1 MNIAESLR
9 MALSSVLAHKL
20 RSILTMLGIIIGV
33 GSIITI
39 VAIGQM
45 GEQQLKNSISGG
57 NKALVQIDYGPP
69 GSGSVSVSMG
79 AVGPP
84 PQIRPI
90 DIERIEQLPYVRSFI
105 EQRYTMADINA
116 GTKKAEG
123 ISVRGGDLEVFE
135 IANLRLVAGRQISQT
150 DFDRAAQVI
159 VLGRDTA
166 TTLFDSP
173 EQAIGQLV
181 DLTGQPA
188 RVIGVVEE
196 QSTFG
201 FTFQECFV
209 PLTTWE
215 TLFPGSS
222 PYSSY
227 AVAATDV
234 EHVTEAGKNA
244 SDYLNEE
251 LVANPDEARFKPI
264 DMQQIEDEISSIT
277 SIMTGI
283 IGGIAAISL
292 LVGGIG
298 VMNIMLVS
306 VAERTRE
313 IGVRKALGA
322 TRKQIL
328 LQFLIEAMV
337 LTSLGGIIGIL
348 FAYGLTGL
356 VAAVLGYEFVL
367 SIPVTVAAVLF
378 SMLVGVVFGLLPANQ
393 AAKLSPIEALRYE

>member
-20 RSILTMLGIIIGV
+20 RSLLTMLGIIIGV
-33 GSIITI
+33 GSIVTI

-45 GEQQLKNSISGG
+45 GEAQLKNSISGG
-57 NKALVQIDYGPP
+57 HKALVSIEYGPP
-69 GSGSVSVSMG
+69 GSGGMSSAMG
-79 AVGPP
+79 SVGPP
-84 PQIRPI
+84 PAIRSI
-90 DIERIEQLPYVRSFI
+90 DVERIEQLPYVRSFI
-105 EQRYTMADINA
+105 EQRYTSADIDT
-116 GTKKAEG
+116 GPKKVEG
-123 ISVRGGDLEVFE
+123 VAIRAGDLVVFDL
-135 IANLRLVAGRQISQT
+135 ANLRLTAGRLITQA
-150 DFDRAAQVI
+150 DVDRAAQVI

-166 TTLFDSP
+166 TDLFTSP

-181 DLTGQPA
+181 DLNGQPA

-196 QSTFG
+196 QSAFG
-201 FTFQECFV
+201 FTFQECYV
-209 PLTTWE
+209 PLSAWE
-215 TLFPGSS
+215 SLFPGSP
-222 PYSSY
+222 PYSTY

-234 EHVTEAGKNA
+234 EHVTEAGRNA
-244 SDYLNEE
+244 TDYLNEV
-251 LVANPDEARFKPI
+251 LVANPDEARFKPV
-264 DMQQIEDEISSIT
+264 DMQQIEDEISSVT
-277 SIMTGI
+277 RIMTGI

-322 TRKQIL
+322 TRQQIL

-337 LTSLGGIIGIL
+337 LTSLGGIIGIM
-348 FAYGLTGL
+348 FAYGLTAL
-356 VAAVLGYEFVL
+356 VAAVLGYAFVL
-367 SIPVTVAAVLF
+367 SIPVTIAAVLF
-378 SMLVGVVFGLLPANQ
+378 SSLVGVVFGLLPANQ